1 MNTPMF
7 LGVDCIELYVSSLE
21 EGIGFYREGLGL
33 SLLWK
38 NETSAG
44 LGMPEGKTEI
54 VLQTQRQQ
62 MNVDFL
68 VEDVEKA
75 VLDYEK
81 AGGTVVHAP
90 FDIPIGKCAVVRDR
104 WNNQYVLLDMT
115 KGTYQTD
122 NEGNITGVVKQQ
134 VV

>member
-1 MNTPMF
+1 MGKPMF
-7 LGVDCIELYVSSLE
+7 LSVDCIELYVSSLE
-21 EGIGFYREGLGL
+21 EGIRIYREGLGL

-38 NETSAG
+38 SATSAG
-44 LGMPEGKTEI
+44 FGMPEGKTEV
-54 VLQTQRQQ
+54 VLQTQRRQ

-75 VLDYEK
+75 VLDYGK

-90 FDIPIGKCAVVRDR
+90 FDIPIGKCAVVRDM
-104 WNNQYVLLDMT
+104 WNNQYVILDMT

-122 NEGNITGVVKQQ
+122 DKGTITGVVKQ
-134 VV
+134 